1 MSTAAKMSSLSHAT
15 ASTTF
20 ATTSRPEPHAES
32 GPITDSN
39 NVIEVE
45 RLFPRCL
52 SSPNGGAAAVEPTSG
67 CQFDGLVFHSV
78 SLVTLIS
85 LINVESTLTDF
96 EKFHPPRLLIS

>member
-20 ATTSRPEPHAES
+20 ATASRPEPHAES
-32 GPITDSN
+32 GSITDSN

-52 SSPNGGAAAVEPTSG
+52 SSPNGGAAAAESTSG
-67 CQFDGLVFHSV
+67 CQFDNLVFKSGLNFSNFKWYKCVSV
-78 SLVTLIS
+78 TS
-85 LINVESTLTDF
+85 N
-96 EKFHPPRLLIS
+96 

>member
-32 GPITDSN
+32 GSITDSN

-67 CQFDGLVFHSV
+67 CQFVNFVFASGLNFAKGTSINDVPRFLAIFDLPTY
-78 SLVTLIS
+78 LV
-85 LINVESTLTDF
+85 
-96 EKFHPPRLLIS
+96 LL

>member
-20 ATTSRPEPHAES
+20 ATASRPEPHAES
-32 GPITDSN
+32 GSITDSN

-52 SSPNGGAAAVEPTSG
+52 SSPNGAAAESTSG
-67 CQFDGLVFHSV
+67 CQFDNLVFKSGLNFANLKWYISV
-78 SLVTLIS
+78 
-85 LINVESTLTDF
+85 
-96 EKFHPPRLLIS
+96 RR